1 MNFFG
6 NLHHYSLSIF
16 SSIYI
21 IPHLLLAD
29 ESQVI
34 DYFEARQAVIGNLEV
49 KGTLHSPKMKA
60 DIAYHF
66 DVRPKEFQQ
75 ILTEGDV
82 VGLNANAD
90 GETSLIELSA
100 KNMSTITQAGV
111 ISRSAFFE
119 GNIPDQKGSIP

>member
-1 MNFFG
+1 M
-6 NLHHYSLSIF
+6 LV
-16 SSIYI
+16 
-21 IPHLLLAD
+21 D

-49 KGTLHSPKMKA
+49 KGTLQSPKMKA

-66 DVRPKEFQQ
+66 DVHPKEFQQ

-119 GNIPDQKGSIP
+119 GNIPDQKGSSLFQDTKSRIKT